1 LKISKDFPNGQT
13 KFLGLIGFP
22 IKHSLSPQIHNYLFR
37 KYSLNYIY
45 GCFEVRHLKEA
56 VKGLFNLGFVG
67 FNVTIPYK
75 EKIISYL
82 DRVDKEA
89 EVIGAVN
96 TVRVNGEGLAGF
108 NTDGRGFLK
117 SLEKFSFTP
126 QGKAVLILG
135 AGGGAKAAATYLAKA
150 KVKRIAVYDI
160 IYKKSISL
168 KNRIEKF
175 FPKIEVITLKEK
187 KEISL
192 REFDLVVNATG
203 VGLKKEDPSP
213 IKLEGAKKHLVVYD
227 LIYNP
232 LLTSFLKEAKKKKLL
247 AINGLWM
254 LIWQALEAEKIWL
267 GINFYKEAST
277 IYQILTR
284 YLRKC

>member
-1 LKISKDFPNGQT
+1 LKISRDFPDSQT

-22 IKHSLSPQIHNYLFR
+22 IKHSLSPQIHNYLFK

-45 GCFEVRHLKEA
+45 GCFEVRHLKE
-56 VKGLFNLGFVG
+56 VVRGLSNLGFIG
-67 FNVTIPYK
+67 FNITIPYK

-89 EVIGAVN
+89 EIIGAVN
-96 TVRVNGEGLAGF
+96 TVKINHNGLTGF

-117 SLEKFSFTP
+117 SLEEFGFTS

-135 AGGGAKAAATYLAKA
+135 AGGGAKAIATYLAKTR
-150 KVKRIAVYDI
+150 VKIIAVYDI
-160 IYKKSISL
+160 IYRKSSFL
-168 KNRIEKF
+168 KNRLSRF
-175 FPKIEVITLKEK
+175 FPETEVVALKEK

-192 REFDLVVNATG
+192 KEFDLVVNATG
-203 VGLKKEDPSP
+203 VGLKKKDPSP

-247 AINGLWM
+247 VINGLWM
-254 LIWQALEAEKIWL
+254 LIWQALEAERIWL
-267 GINFYKEAST
+267 GRNFYKEAPT

-284 YLRKC
+284 HLGKC